1 MKTTPY
7 ITALTV
13 ALVVVVLAGTWNT
26 FAPDFLPDDE
36 PEEVAT
42 DDTGRSL
49 DPERLTDEDLTFLA
63 EVLRQPEE
71 PGRISAARVLAVSK
85 DLQGVAMLLDAHRE
99 GHDPGGV
106 YCMAAIEILRLQTWE
121 DSWRTL
127 LIQMQKQP
135 AVDPAC
141 MNELSDRFR
150 LVGGAER
157 ARWMAEDE
165 DPVVRAWVARSLGPG
180 DGELL
185 LELTRDDEPEVRRA
199 AWLAWDVRDS
209 SAFVERLQ
217 PLAEEEA
224 DPEIATL
231 AAEVLP

>member
-26 FAPDFLPDDE
+26 FAPDFLPDE
-36 PEEVAT
+36 ESEEVPA

-49 DPERLTDEDLTFLA
+49 DPERLTDDDLAFLSG
-63 EVLRQPEE
+63 VLRQPEE
-71 PGRISAARVLAVSK
+71 PGRVSAARVLAVSK
-85 DLQGVAMLLDAHRE
+85 DLRGVSMLLEAHRE
-99 GHDPGGV
+99 GYDPGGA

-135 AVDPAC
+135 AVDSAC
-141 MNELSDRFR
+141 MNELSDRFS
-150 LVGGAER
+150 LLGGAER

-165 DPVVRAWVARSLGPG
+165 DPVIRAWVARALGPG
-180 DGELL
+180 DGEVLL
-185 LELTRDDEPEVRRA
+185 QLTDDAEPTVRRA

-209 SAFVERLQ
+209 SAFVDRLQ
-217 PLAEEEA
+217 PLVEQEA
-224 DPEIATL
+224 DPEIAAL